1 MRRQQYGRHEPTL
14 EDVTITIQ
22 DAADLKEESVN
33 QAESASGAG
42 APGGAQT
49 KSMHLLDAH
58 IIFEPL
64 LSSLGLM
71 PQQIQNLSLKSLG
84 YNVSV
89 LGSFDQF
96 KIDIIESE
104 FGHSGHRR
112 SKSARA
118 AAAAAAADSDPSP
131 AFLCEKI
138 FLQADLKKVTD
149 IMMSEKSGGG
159 GGKDVHVPL
168 YMTRAQLKRHTSSL
182 INFSIDVQFI
192 SQKVNMPLLR
202 LVNQIVTMH
211 QNVKETNEEL
221 RELRPEYEYK
231 SKDYMRH
238 KKSSSG
244 SSTSSN
250 ISAQIRQHQ
259 ESLLGD
265 SHRQS
270 ADSAAKRSM
279 QTPSPS
285 IALRSQ
291 LRSRPKSFAQKF
303 RPNSRLAGYSN
314 LESPVQ
320 EQHDSF
326 ILTSAP
332 LEMITEEQTMIR
344 CWKTMYN
351 LLELYSTMPTTKTVQ
366 RQSLTPMTSS
376 ASADASGILLKG
388 GKRASTPTT
397 GAKSEGAATA
407 AGPGATASAATV
419 GAADTS
425 KTPEVTDL
433 PRVQTPGEVPK
444 RTKEVSFAKADIIK
458 PEHTPIIVFGIV
470 RIAKTKLTATL
481 SGLKLQG
488 EIRGLQTSLHYREKI
503 RAPMKGVVEA
513 SVLGNV
519 EETTLVLLEG
529 PVQQQQQ
536 RPSSSQQQQPQQQ
549 TVVKVTIGKSQVIHT
564 SQMWKTKDKNSGTF
578 AVELVHVEI
587 PQHPV
592 DLHGIVTRGTKEL
605 SSTLQEFRGVRI
617 LQRGKTVAVDD
628 LDSTLSQSPKI
639 QKKEPSSAES
649 AAASAEEVEKSNLIK
664 PFVMQFHIVIQKLL
678 TSAALLPS
686 LKAEYCM
693 EKVTSRGVTGSK
705 AKFVVDLPKHTLSF
719 NTKLRQQ
726 DQQQDQSSGANL
738 PSEASI
744 DLPKVQVSAE
754 YIQDDGKGG
763 TAVASDGSIL
773 SQGSYLKAEAEIG
786 QLEHFLTTDLL
797 NHLVF
802 VQKVFMREVND
813 VVQKMSGS
821 DRPVPVWTEFG
832 ELEMRSANAAAE
844 SKRLLFSVAVR
855 LRNIT
860 ITATTPANSG
870 VRFETGNSELHISNR
885 VQNIKGSSKEK
896 TKIFTKARV
905 NIKLSLGQLIRHP
918 IYFEA
923 EPQFQQQAYFKT
935 DIHLR
940 NAFQGESV
948 GSAAGSSGQAG
959 AAAGEAE
966 SDAIFIT
973 LDRPLVFVM
982 PVAVDRAI
990 LFWLSYKSAWE
1001 YWTEQ
1006 RLNLN
1011 KEVLAATAQVLE
1023 KVPISQI
1030 TSQLSAQH
1038 VGTLFLQLNVRDIGL
1053 CIPFSLDPSRF
1064 GTRQDAVENTM
1075 SAIVATVESSS
1086 ISACSARSTVSQ
1098 GKFKELCVRFTDDF
1112 DHFLDDWKPDHGDPN
1127 LINLCTV
1134 SEGSYEIC
1142 SQTTKAVKDQENA
1155 KWLLHVQWQMTGVD
1169 VHVDTNIGKHL
1180 SALANTMTSL
1190 TGGGAGAEEE
1200 EEAQDENS
1208 VSVSD
1213 DDLELSSSDDLNMW
1227 KRQKNQQI
1235 DLDLPAFLFD
1245 PNLEK
1250 SVVAKYLEH
1259 EINEQAKT
1267 VEDLQKLGASDHTVA
1282 SEQKKLNEL
1291 QNIAS
1296 KNFRADLAEKLRRQK
1311 TKASYFKEKFGLGP
1325 GGGTPSSSGGHT
1337 SRLLAA
1343 KSKSVCIPSPT
1354 AEEPEFLR
1362 DIRQK
1367 SAEDSSKFPVATD
1380 SEAEAIMASL
1390 PKQQHRL
1397 GTLSRDSTIDEE
1409 DEEVSLEMD
1418 SSQFSSSVTR
1428 QSTVSPRSNLMS
1440 SGANMGGG
1448 NAVPAKAVEPNVD
1461 FEFHVKIFI
1470 NSGKCVLHTLKEEE
1484 KRKMKKD
1491 RSFSGNIFD
1500 SPNVSRKSY
1509 RCEE

>member
-1 MRRQQYGRHEPTL
+1 MKICKVNASYDLVVCPFQ
-14 EDVTITIQ
+14 
-22 DAADLKEESVN
+22 DLKEESIK
-33 QAESASGAG
+33 AESTVT
-42 APGGAQT
+42 PQT

-71 PQQIQNLSLKSLG
+71 PQQIQNLSLKNLG

-89 LGSFDQF
+89 LGSVEQF

-104 FGHSGHRR
+104 FG
-112 SKSARA
+112 KRA
-118 AAAAAAADSDPSP
+118 KTRVSMKQAENDPSP

-138 FLQADLKKVTD
+138 FLQADLKKITD
-149 IMMSEKSGGG
+149 IMVNDK
-159 GGKDVHVPL
+159 GKDVVPL

-182 INFSIDVQFI
+182 VNFSIDVHFI

-202 LVNQIVTMH
+202 LVNQIATMH

-221 RELRPEYEYK
+221 RELRPEYTN
-231 SKDYMRH
+231 KDYMRH

-259 ESLLGD
+259 DSLMNPEANRHGGGD
-265 SHRQS
+265 PS
-270 ADSAAKRSM
+270 AKRSM

-285 IALRSQ
+285 VALRSQ
-291 LRSRPKSFAQKF
+291 LRNRPKSFAQKF

-332 LEMITEEQTMIR
+332 LEMITEEQTLIR

-366 RQSLTPMTSS
+366 RQSLTPVTSS
-376 ASADASGILLKG
+376 GTNAESGILLKG
-388 GKRASTPTT
+388 KKRASTPTT
-397 GAKSEGAATA
+397 GKLEGE
-407 AGPGATASAATV
+407 V
-419 GAADTS
+419 
-425 KTPEVTDL
+425 KTPEVSDL
-433 PRVQTPGEVPK
+433 PKVQTPGEVPK
-444 RTKEVSFAKADIIK
+444 KAKEVSFAKADVIK

-470 RIAKTKLTATL
+470 RIARTKLMATL
-481 SGLKLQG
+481 SGLKLEG
-488 EIRGLQTSLHYREKI
+488 EIGGLQTSMQYRERI

-519 EETTLVLLEG
+519 EKTTLVLLEG
-529 PVQQQQQ
+529 QHPN
-536 RPSSSQQQQPQQQ
+536 QQ
-549 TVVKVTIGKSQVIHT
+549 TVVKVTIGKSHVIHT

-578 AVELVHVEI
+578 AVDLVHIEI

-592 DLHGIVTRGTKEL
+592 DLHSIVTRGTKEL

-639 QKKEPSSAES
+639 SKKEPVVE
-649 AAASAEEVEKSNLIK
+649 AASTEEVEKSNLIK
-664 PFVMQFHIVIQKLL
+664 PFVMQFHVVIHKLL

-686 LKAEYCM
+686 LQAEYCM
-693 EKVTSRGVTGSK
+693 EKVSSRGVTGSK

-719 NTKLRQQ
+719 STKLQ
-726 DQQQDQSSGANL
+726 DLDQSEANL

-744 DLPKVQVSAE
+744 GLPKVQVSAE
-754 YIQDDGKGG
+754 YIQDDRKGSA
-763 TAVASDGSIL
+763 TASDGSIL

-821 DRPVPVWTEFG
+821 DHPVPVWTEFG
-832 ELEMRSANAAAE
+832 ELEMRSTE

-885 VQNIKGSSKEK
+885 VQNIKGSSEEK

-948 GSAAGSSGQAG
+948 GAGS
-959 AAAGEAE
+959 EAE

-973 LDRPLVFVM
+973 LDRPLIFVM
-982 PVAVDRAI
+982 PMAVDRAI
-990 LFWLSYKSAWE
+990 LFWLSYKNAWE

-1011 KEVLAATAQVLE
+1011 KEVLTATAQVME
-1023 KVPISQI
+1023 KVPISQ
-1030 TSQLSAQH
+1030 
-1038 VGTLFLQLNVRDIGL
+1038 VRD
-1053 CIPFSLDPSRF
+1053 
-1064 GTRQDAVENTM
+1064 M
-1075 SAIVATVESSS
+1075 S
-1086 ISACSARSTVSQ
+1086 IS
-1098 GKFKELCVRFTDDF
+1098 
-1112 DHFLDDWKPDHGDPN
+1112 
-1127 LINLCTV
+1127 
-1134 SEGSYEIC
+1134 
-1142 SQTTKAVKDQENA
+1142 
-1155 KWLLHVQWQMTGVD
+1155 
-1169 VHVDTNIGKHL
+1169 
-1180 SALANTMTSL
+1180 
-1190 TGGGAGAEEE
+1190 
-1200 EEAQDENS
+1200 
-1208 VSVSD
+1208 
-1213 DDLELSSSDDLNMW
+1213 
-1227 KRQKNQQI
+1227 
-1235 DLDLPAFLFD
+1235 
-1245 PNLEK
+1245 
-1250 SVVAKYLEH
+1250 
-1259 EINEQAKT
+1259 
-1267 VEDLQKLGASDHTVA
+1267 
-1282 SEQKKLNEL
+1282 
-1291 QNIAS
+1291 
-1296 KNFRADLAEKLRRQK
+1296 
-1311 TKASYFKEKFGLGP
+1311 
-1325 GGGTPSSSGGHT
+1325 PS
-1337 SRLLAA
+1337 
-1343 KSKSVCIPSPT
+1343 
-1354 AEEPEFLR
+1354 
-1362 DIRQK
+1362 
-1367 SAEDSSKFPVATD
+1367 
-1380 SEAEAIMASL
+1380 
-1390 PKQQHRL
+1390 
-1397 GTLSRDSTIDEE
+1397 
-1409 DEEVSLEMD
+1409 
-1418 SSQFSSSVTR
+1418 
-1428 QSTVSPRSNLMS
+1428 
-1440 SGANMGGG
+1440 
-1448 NAVPAKAVEPNVD
+1448 
-1461 FEFHVKIFI
+1461 
-1470 NSGKCVLHTLKEEE
+1470 
-1484 KRKMKKD
+1484 
-1491 RSFSGNIFD
+1491 
-1500 SPNVSRKSY
+1500 
-1509 RCEE
+1509 